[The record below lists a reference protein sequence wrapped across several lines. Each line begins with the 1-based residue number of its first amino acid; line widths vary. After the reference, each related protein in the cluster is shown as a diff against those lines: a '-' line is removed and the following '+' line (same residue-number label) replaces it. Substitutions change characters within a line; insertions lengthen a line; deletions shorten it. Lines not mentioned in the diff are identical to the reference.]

1 MSSLKLALTIGQ
13 HSDKGRKEAN
23 QDFHG
28 ALLPDE
34 PLRGSKGVAV
44 ALADGISSSEVG
56 HLAAQFA
63 VHSFLDDYYCT
74 SEAWSVKTS
83 ALKTLA
89 ATNAWLYSQT
99 QQGQGRFDKDRGHV
113 CTFSGIVFK
122 STTAHLFHIGDGRIT
137 LLRGG
142 NAEPL
147 TQEHR
152 VVVSADKSYLSRAFG
167 IHPQLDIDYRTVALE
182 AGDVFVIATDGV
194 HEYVEPKVVLE
205 TLAEHG
211 DNLDAAAAAIAA
223 AAFERGSS
231 DNLTVQLVR
240 IDGLPSGEI
249 GELQQQLANLPL
261 PPLLEAGAAFDGYR
275 IERELHASS
284 RSHVYL
290 ASDIA
295 TDEKLVI
302 KIPSVDLGQ
311 DAGHLEAFLME
322 EWIARRISHPHV
334 LKPGGQNRKKQ
345 FLYVTTEYIEGCTL
359 TQWMRDHPQPGLE
372 TVRNLIDQ
380 IARGLQAFHRLEML
394 HQDLRPDNILIDAA
408 GTVKLIDFG
417 SASVAGVVEAIAP
430 AERGTMLGT
439 PQYTAPEYFLWEEG
453 TTRSDQFSL
462 GVIAYQLLCGRLPYG
477 AEVAKCKSAAEQKRL
492 KYASLLQTRGDV
504 PVWVDGAIKKA
515 VHPNP
520 EWRYEAISEF
530 LHDLRHPN
538 RSFLSDR
545 PPPLIERNPLV
556 FWKLLS
562 LILFALV
569 VVLLATHP
577 IAGA

>member
-1 MSSLKLALTIGQ
+1 MSSLCLVIGQ
-13 HSDKGRKEAN
+13 YSDKGRKEVN

-34 PLRGSKGVAV
+34 PVRGSKGIAV

-63 VHSFLDDYYCT
+63 VHSFLDDYYST

-122 STTAHLFHIGDGRIT
+122 GATAHLFHIGDGRIA
-137 LLRGG
+137 LLRGRSL
-142 NAEPL
+142 EPL

-152 VVVSADKSYLSRAFG
+152 IVVAGEKSYLSRAFG
-167 IHPQLDIDYRTVALE
+167 IHPQLDIDYRPEALE
-182 AGDVFVIATDGV
+182 VGDVFMLSTDGV
-194 HEYVEPKVVLE
+194 HEYIE
-205 TLAEHG
+205 TSEIFELLSRYG
-211 DNLDAAAAAIAA
+211 DDLNAAAAAIAA
-223 AAFERGSS
+223 AACEHGSP

-240 IDGLPSGEI
+240 VDALPDGSVGQ
-249 GELQQQLANLPL
+249 LQQQLAELPL
-261 PPLLEAGAAFDGYR
+261 PPLLEAGAEFDGYR
-275 IERELHASS
+275 IERELYASS

-290 ASDIA
+290 ASALA
-295 TDEKLVI
+295 TSEKVVI
-302 KIPSVDLGQ
+302 KIPSVDLSQ

-322 EWIARRISHPHV
+322 EWIARRIDHPHV
-334 LKPGGQNRKKQ
+334 LKPGGLNRKKH
-345 FLYVTTEYIEGCTL
+345 FLYVVTEYVEGRTL
-359 TQWMRDHPQPGLE
+359 AQWLRDHPHPDLD
-372 TVRNLIDQ
+372 TVRGLADQ
-380 IARGLQAFHRLEML
+380 IAKGLQAFHRLEML
-394 HQDLRPDNILIDAA
+394 HQDLRPENLLIDAA

-417 SASVAGVVEAIAP
+417 STCVAGVSEATQL
-430 AERGTMLGT
+430 AERSTMLGT

-462 GVIAYQLLCGRLPYG
+462 GVIVYQLLVGRLPYG
-477 AEVAKCKSAAEQKRL
+477 AEVAKCKTAAEQKRL
-492 KYASLLQTRGDV
+492 KYASLLQTRRDI

-520 EWRYEAISEF
+520 ERRYEAISEF
-530 LHDLRHPN
+530 LYDLRHPN
-538 RSFLSDR
+538 RTFQRDR
-545 PPPLIERNPLV
+545 SPPLIERNPLM
-556 FWKLLS
+556 FWKGLS
-562 LILFALV
+562 LVLF
-569 VVLLATHP
+569 VLLLASL
-577 IAGA
+577 IR

>member
-1 MSSLKLALTIGQ
+1 MAKLSLTIGQ
-13 HSDKGRKEAN
+13 HSDKGRKESN

-28 ALLPDE
+28 ALLPEE
-34 PLRGSKGVAV
+34 PQRSSKGIAV

-122 STTAHLFHIGDGRIT
+122 STTAHLFHIGDGRIS
-137 LLRGG
+137 LLRGKTM
-142 NAEPL
+142 EPL

-152 VVVSADKSYLSRAFG
+152 VVVSGEKSYLSRAFG

-194 HEYVEPKVVLE
+194 HEFVDAEAIFAA
-205 TLAEHG
+205 LAAHE
-211 DNLDAAAAAIAA
+211 NLDAAAAAITA
-223 AAFERGSS
+223 AAFERGSA

-240 IDGLPSGEI
+240 VDALPSGEL
-249 GELQQQLANLPL
+249 GELQQQLAELPL
-261 PPLLEAGAAFDGYR
+261 PPLLDAGQEFDGYR
-275 IERELHASS
+275 ILRELHASS

-290 ASDIA
+290 ARDID
-295 TDEKLVI
+295 TDEQVVI
-302 KIPSVDLGQ
+302 KIPSVDLSQ

-322 EWIARRISHPHV
+322 EWIARRIDHPHV
-334 LKPGGQNRKKQ
+334 LKPGGQTRKKH
-345 FLYVTTEYIEGCTL
+345 FLYVVTEFIEGRTL
-359 TQWMRDHPQPGLE
+359 TQWLRDHPQHDLE

-380 IARGLQAFHRLEML
+380 IAKGLQAFHRLEML

-417 SASVAGVVEAIAP
+417 SACVAGVDEATQR
-430 AERGTMLGT
+430 AERSTMLGT

-462 GVIAYQLLCGRLPYG
+462 GVIAYQLLTDRLPYG
-477 AEVAKCKSAAEQKRL
+477 AEVAKCKTAAEHKKL
-492 KYASLLQTRGDV
+492 KYASLLQTRRDV

-520 EWRYEAISEF
+520 ERRYEAISEF

-538 RSFLSDR
+538 RAFLSDR
-545 PPPLIERNPLV
+545 APPLIEKNPV
-556 FWKLLS
+556 RFWQIVSLLLFIALLAS
-562 LILFALV
+562 LILN
-569 VVLLATHP
+569 HS
-577 IAGA
+577 

>member
-13 HSDKGRKEAN
+13 HSDKGRKESN

-28 ALLPDE
+28 ALLPEE
-34 PLRGSKGVAV
+34 PQRSSKGIAV

-63 VHSFLDDYYCT
+63 VHSFLDDYYST

-99 QQGQGRFDKDRGHV
+99 QQGQGRYDKDRGHV

-122 STTAHLFHIGDGRIT
+122 STTAHLFHIGDARIT

-142 NAEPL
+142 HAEPL

-152 VVVSADKSYLSRAFG
+152 VVVSEEKSYLSRAFG

-182 AGDVFVIATDGV
+182 VGDVFVIATDGV
-194 HEYVEPKVVLE
+194 HEYVESKLVFD
-205 TLAEHG
+205 TLAEHA
-211 DNLDAAAAAIAA
+211 DNLDAAAAALAA
-223 AAFERGSS
+223 AAFDRGSI

-240 IDGLPSGEI
+240 IDGLPSGEL
-249 GELQQQLANLPL
+249 GELQQQLAELPL
-261 PPLLEAGAAFDGYR
+261 PPLLNVGAEFDGYR
-275 IERELHASS
+275 ILRELHGSS

-290 ASDIA
+290 AHDRD
-295 TDEKLVI
+295 TDEQVVI
-302 KIPSVDLGQ
+302 KIPSVDLSE
-311 DAGHLEAFLME
+311 DAGHLEAYLME
-322 EWIARRISHPHV
+322 EWIARRIDHPHV
-334 LKPGGQNRKKQ
+334 LKAGGQTRKKH
-345 FLYVTTEYIEGCTL
+345 FLYVVTEYIEGCTL
-359 TQWMRDHPQPGLE
+359 TQWMRDHPQPNLE

-380 IARGLQAFHRLEML
+380 IAKGLQAFHRLEML
-394 HQDLRPDNILIDAA
+394 HQDLRPDNILIDTA

-417 SASVAGVVEAIAP
+417 SASVAGVDEATRQ
-430 AERGTMLGT
+430 AERSTMLGT

-462 GVIAYQLLCGRLPYG
+462 GVIAYQLLTDRLPYG
-477 AEVAKCKSAAEQKRL
+477 AEVAKCKTAAEHKKL
-492 KYASLLQTRGDV
+492 KYASLLQSRRDV
-504 PVWVDGAIKKA
+504 PAWVDGAIKKA

-520 EWRYEAISEF
+520 ERRYEAISEF
-530 LHDLRHPN
+530 LYDLRHPN
-538 RSFLSDR
+538 RVFMTDR
-545 PPPLIERNPLV
+545 APPIIDRDPVR
-556 FWKLLS
+556 FWQGVSLL
-562 LILFALV
+562 LF
-569 VVLLATHP
+569 VLLVASQ
-577 IAGA
+577 GAHILK

>member
-1 MSSLKLALTIGQ
+1 MSGLSLTIGQ

-34 PLRGSKGVAV
+34 PLRGSKGIAV

-63 VHSFLDDYYCT
+63 VHGFLDDYYCT

-142 NAEPL
+142 QAEPL

-152 VVVSADKSYLSRAFG
+152 VIVGEDKSYLSRAFG

-182 AGDVFVIATDGV
+182 AGDVFFIATDGV
-194 HEYVEPKVVLE
+194 HEYVEPKLVLE
-205 TLAEHG
+205 ALAEYG
-211 DNLDAAAAAIAA
+211 DDLDAAAAALAA
-223 AAFERGSS
+223 AAYERGSA

-240 IDGLPSGEI
+240 VDGLPSGGL
-249 GELQQQLANLPL
+249 GELQQQLAELPL
-261 PPLLEAGAAFDGYR
+261 PPLLDAGAEFDGYR

-290 ASDIA
+290 ASDIPTGA
-295 TDEKLVI
+295 RVVI
-302 KIPSVDLGQ
+302 KIPSVDLSQ
-311 DAGHLEAFLME
+311 DAGHLEAYLME
-322 EWIARRISHPHV
+322 EWIARRIDHPNV
-334 LKPGGQNRKKQ
+334 LKPGSQNRKKH
-345 FLYVTTEYIEGCTL
+345 FLYVVTEYVEGRTL
-359 TQWMRDHPQPGLE
+359 TQWMRDHPQPDLE

-380 IARGLQAFHRLEML
+380 IAKGLQAFHRLEML
-394 HQDLRPDNILIDAA
+394 HQDLRPDNILIDPA

-417 SASVAGVVEAIAP
+417 SARVAGVAEATQL
-430 AERGTMLGT
+430 AERSTMLGT

-453 TTRSDQFSL
+453 TTRADQFSL
-462 GVIAYQLLCGRLPYG
+462 GVIAYQLLSGRLPYG
-477 AEVAKCKSAAEQKRL
+477 AEVAKCKTATEQKRL
-492 KYASLLQTRGDV
+492 KYASLLQSRRDV

-520 EWRYEAISEF
+520 ERRYEAMSEF
-530 LHDLRHPN
+530 LYDLRHPN
-538 RSFLSDR
+538 RSFCSDR
-545 PPPLIERNPLV
+545 VPPLIERNPLV
-556 FWKLLS
+556 FWKVLS
-562 LILFALV
+562 LALFVLLV
-569 VVLLATHP
+569 ISLATHP
-577 IAGA
+577 LLRP

>member
-1 MSSLKLALTIGQ
+1 MTGQVSGLRLAIGQ

-34 PLRGSKGVAV
+34 PLRGSKGIAV

-74 SEAWSVKTS
+74 SEAWSVKTA

-142 NAEPL
+142 RAEPL

-152 VVVSADKSYLSRAFG
+152 VVIGEDKSYLSRAFG

-182 AGDVFVIATDGV
+182 EGDVFIIATDGV
-194 HEYVEPKVVLE
+194 HEYVEPKLVLQ

-211 DNLDAAAAAIAA
+211 DNLDVAAAAITVAA
-223 AAFERGSS
+223 YERGST
-231 DNLTVQLVR
+231 DNLTVLLVR
-240 IDGLPSGEI
+240 VDGLPAGDF
-249 GELQQQLANLPL
+249 GELQQQLDDLPL
-261 PPLLEAGAAFDGYR
+261 PPLLNAGTEFDGYR
-275 IERELHASS
+275 IQRELHASS

-290 ASDIA
+290 ARDID
-295 TDEKLVI
+295 TDEQVVI
-302 KIPSVDLGQ
+302 KIPSVDLSQ

-322 EWIARRISHPHV
+322 EWIARRIDHPHV
-334 LKPGGQNRKKQ
+334 LKPGGQTRQKH
-345 FLYVTTEYIEGCTL
+345 FLYVVTEFIEGRTL
-359 TQWMRDHPQPGLE
+359 TQWLRDNPQPDLE

-380 IARGLQAFHRLEML
+380 IAKGLQAFHRLEML

-417 SASVAGVVEAIAP
+417 SASVAGVSEATP
-430 AERGTMLGT
+430 QAERSTMLGT
-439 PQYTAPEYFLWEEG
+439 PQYAAPEYFLWEEG

-462 GVIAYQLLCGRLPYG
+462 GVIAYQLLSGRLPYG

-492 KYASLLQTRGDV
+492 KYRSLLQTRRDI
-504 PVWVDGAIKKA
+504 PVWIDGAIKKA

-520 EWRYEAISEF
+520 ERRYEAISEF
-530 LHDLRHPN
+530 LYDLRHPN
-538 RSFLSDR
+538 RAFLSDH
-545 PPPLIERNPLV
+545 PPPIIERNPV
-556 FWKLLS
+556 RFWQGVSLL
-562 LILFALV
+562 LFALLMASLAGH
-569 VVLLATHP
+569 VLN
-577 IAGA
+577 